1 MIGDIMDIK
10 KMFEILNKYYITEI
24 KINDKKPIKKVN
36 SVMGSNIHL
45 DIIYNMHNEYSF
57 KIKNIQALNFNKN
70 FGFEIFKED
79 EDFFYLKLS
88 KEIWE
93 NSKKSRLLK
102 PIKRY
107 LDKIEHYFE

>member
-1 MIGDIMDIK
+1 MDIK

-57 KIKNIQALNFNKN
+57 KIKNIQ
-70 FGFEIFKED
+70 D
-79 EDFFYLKLS
+79 LS
-88 KEIWE
+88 VK
-93 NSKKSRLLK
+93 RLEF
-102 PIKRY
+102 IKGIGYPYR
-107 LDKIEHYFE
+107 LIIKTI